1 MILAL
6 TGAPLIIVSIIAFIL
21 IIGIIIVVHEGGHF
35 FFARRAGVLCHEFS
49 IGMGPV
55 IFKKQFGET
64 TFCLRAIPIGGFVSM
79 ASEELSTDLLK
90 VGDNIGLNFEGDLV
104 SEIILDKNREALVS
118 GEVVEY
124 DLYGIDGKELFITL
138 NTGINNQYFK
148 VKKDAFYVFEK
159 DKKLQI
165 TPYDRC
171 FESKS
176 IWNRFLA
183 LFAGPFMNMVLAI
196 VLYLIISFA
205 TGVPNYK
212 SNVIGEISS
221 GYPADSVLM
230 ANDQIIS
237 VSDGK
242 STYSVNSWNEF
253 SDALDNKI
261 YTTSATKLTIKVL
274 RNNEPMEFEIDTLI
288 NIVPIGISNF
298 STPEIKIPDGINGVM
313 LGKVAIRYKD
323 SKNEGNIKSGDILTK
338 MYYNGTSKDLS
349 SWNDIIDV
357 FKNEIH
363 TATDITFDYYSYNE
377 EAKEYTFVSKDDC
390 AVIENYT
397 DEVLENQRIEKIQ
410 RIIGVSP
417 TTHFSFFE
425 CIGAAFKNFWND
437 FTLIFRT
444 LKLLIAP
451 SDVRQIGVS
460 DLSSFVGIFG
470 MVKTYIGA
478 GLLAILSFTALL

>member
-21 IIGIIIVVHEGGHF
+21 IIGIIIVVHDGGHF

-79 ASEELSTDLLK
+79 AGEELSTDLLK

-242 STYSVNSWNEF
+242 STY
-253 SDALDNKI
+253 
-261 YTTSATKLTIKVL
+261 
-274 RNNEPMEFEIDTLI
+274 
-288 NIVPIGISNF
+288 
-298 STPEIKIPDGINGVM
+298 
-313 LGKVAIRYKD
+313 
-323 SKNEGNIKSGDILTK
+323 
-338 MYYNGTSKDLS
+338 
-349 SWNDIIDV
+349 
-357 FKNEIH
+357 
-363 TATDITFDYYSYNE
+363 
-377 EAKEYTFVSKDDC
+377 
-390 AVIENYT
+390 
-397 DEVLENQRIEKIQ
+397 
-410 RIIGVSP
+410 
-417 TTHFSFFE
+417 
-425 CIGAAFKNFWND
+425 
-437 FTLIFRT
+437 
-444 LKLLIAP
+444 
-451 SDVRQIGVS
+451 
-460 DLSSFVGIFG
+460 
-470 MVKTYIGA
+470 
-478 GLLAILSFTALL
+478 